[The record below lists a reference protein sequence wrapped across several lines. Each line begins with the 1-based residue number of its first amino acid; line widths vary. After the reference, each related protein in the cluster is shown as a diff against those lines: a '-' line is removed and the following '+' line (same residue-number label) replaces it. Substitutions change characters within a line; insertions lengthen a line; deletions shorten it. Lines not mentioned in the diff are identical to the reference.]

1 MNASEIGIQ
10 ARKELC
16 ISRGCSG
23 VVATVNNAD
32 PQGEE
37 REKPEF

>member
-1 MNASEIGIQ
+1 MNGTEIGIQ

-16 ISRGCSG
+16 
-23 VVATVNNAD
+23 ALLEANDA

-37 REKPEF
+37 RAGKAYRWKPEF